1 MRDACYISAKNGDF
15 YNLQVAKLRL
25 AQSLFNS
32 NNDDE
37 AHRILDEL
45 IYDEATDVKVKY
57 VASVTKVFVLVS
69 HQDACAEALDI
80 YDVMTEN
87 EEIFDYMSLKDY
99 WAWAYALN
107 AVGRKEEAQGLL
119 EQLVLE
125 ESGTS
130 SYWQYMI
137 AKSDGSMQ
145 LALKHLED
153 YIKYNDVEVSDA
165 LRQSLALSQRDYY
178 ESQSELS
185 KSQARSSRLWMLVIL
200 LSCALGLVF
209 IVISV
214 LWYVKKQNHIKEQYI
229 LYINEIRRQ
238 LGESKREDYPALKK
252 KYMSLYKSKFELIGE
267 LCEQYIYSQDL
278 VNAEKSI
285 YKKVVSLVDDFTSDY
300 TNKEKFEAML
310 NEDLDNIMSNLRAE
324 MPSLKEKDYMIFSFL
339 VIGFDVTT
347 ISILL
352 NITPNT
358 IYIRKSRIKHQIME
372 QGPIHKEQFI
382 EAMC

>member
-1 MRDACYISAKNGDF
+1 
-15 YNLQVAKLRL
+15 
-25 AQSLFNS
+25 
-32 NNDDE
+32 
-37 AHRILDEL
+37 
-45 IYDEATDVKVKY
+45 
-57 VASVTKVFVLVS
+57 
-69 HQDACAEALDI
+69 
-80 YDVMTEN
+80 
-87 EEIFDYMSLKDY
+87 
-99 WAWAYALN
+99 
-107 AVGRKEEAQGLL
+107 
-119 EQLVLE
+119 
-125 ESGTS
+125 
-130 SYWQYMI
+130 MI